1 MTHGSL
7 DDFGRIAIAV
17 AILYIPV
24 LITAVFL
31 VCRHGFKRD
40 AGWIFLVIF
49 STIRIVGGGTM
60 VAAELIR
67 PINKTV
73 YEVALIMESMGLQP
87 LLMTTL
93 GFLRT
98 IGAGSFGE
106 NPRTTQLWRL
116 LGILSTV
123 ALGLTIYGGTNS
135 TSTDPST
142 LSESNKYR
150 HIGSLLFLALYLLLL
165 GIHAMAWAKSSTL
178 MRNRRTL
185 LKAISCALPFL
196 GVRCLYG
203 ILNSYSGSLINT
215 DDAPNTS
222 KLARFNMV
230 TGSWE
235 IYLVM
240 SVLMEACACLIY
252 IVAGTQIPLSQDFV
266 GTKGN
271 DYGMYGQQGQ
281 PGPYGPPQAAY
292 VAPYRT

>member
-1 MTHGSL
+1 
-7 DDFGRIAIAV
+7 
-17 AILYIPV
+17 
-24 LITAVFL
+24 
-31 VCRHGFKRD
+31 
-40 AGWIFLVIF
+40 
-49 STIRIVGGGTM
+49 M

-67 PINKTV
+67 PINKTL

-98 IGAGSFGE
+98 MYVQPFSLVAQPTNATLFSSGAGSFGE
-106 NPRTTQLWRL
+106 NPMATQMWRI

-123 ALGLTIYGGTNS
+123 ALGLTVYGGTNS
-135 TSTDPST
+135 TSTNPDT
-142 LSESNKYR
+142 LKESNNYR

-165 GIHAMAWAKSSTL
+165 GVHLLAWMKSSTL

-222 KLARFNMV
+222 SLARFNMV

-252 IVAGTQIPLSQDFV
+252 VVAGTQVPLSQDFIAK
-266 GTKGN
+266 TS
-271 DYGMYGQQGQ
+271 DYGMYGG
-281 PGPYGPPQAAY
+281 GNSGSPYGQSPYAPQTPYNKY
-292 VAPYRT
+292 VAPYRA